1 MSRIEKRFES
11 LRNSG
16 RKGLIP
22 FITAGDPVT
31 DITVPLMH
39 AMVDAGADLIELG
52 IPFSDPMADGP
63 VIQKANQRALSH
75 GTSLHD
81 VIEMVKQF
89 REKDEATPV
98 LFMGYLNP
106 VEAMGYEEFAD
117 AAQQAGVDG
126 LLLVD
131 LPPEEASQFNELLY
145 QRDIDPVYLLAPT
158 STPQRMEIVSLEAR
172 GFVYYVS
179 IRGVTGSAALDYD
192 EVRQSVSEIRQH
204 TSLPVG
210 VGFGINS
217 PESAV
222 RIGESADAVVIGSA
236 IVRMMEN
243 YGGEKQIV
251 INAVSDF
258 LRGVRE
264 ALDASSQA

>member
-11 LRNSG
+11 LSNSG

-22 FITAGDPVT
+22 FITAGDPVS

-39 AMVDAGADLIELG
+39 AMVEAGADLIELG

-81 VIEMVKQF
+81 VLDMVRQF
-89 REKDEATPV
+89 RNKDQATPV

-131 LPPEEASQFNELLY
+131 LPPEEASEFNELLY
-145 QRDIDPVYLLAPT
+145 QRDIDPIYLLAPT

-192 EVRQSVSEIRQH
+192 EIRQSISEIRKH
-204 TSLPVG
+204 TRLPVG

-222 RIGESADAVVIGSA
+222 KIGEHADAVVIGSA

-258 LRGVRE
+258 LRGVRD
-264 ALDASSQA
+264 ALDESIQ

>member
-11 LRNSG
+11 LSNSG

-22 FITAGDPVT
+22 FITAGDPVS

-39 AMVDAGADLIELG
+39 AMVEAGADLIELG

-81 VIEMVKQF
+81 VLDMVKQF
-89 REKDEATPV
+89 RNKDQATPV

-131 LPPEEASQFNELLY
+131 LPPEEASEFNELLY
-145 QRDIDPVYLLAPT
+145 QRDIDPIYLLAPT

-192 EVRQSVSEIRQH
+192 EIRQSISEIRKH
-204 TSLPVG
+204 TRLPVG

-222 RIGESADAVVIGSA
+222 KIGEHADAVVIGSA

-243 YGGEKQIV
+243 YSGEKQTV
-251 INAVSDF
+251 INADSDC
-258 LRGVRE
+258 LRGVRA
-264 ALDASSQA
+264 ALDESIQ

>member
-1 MSRIEKRFES
+1 MSRIETRFEL

-63 VIQKANQRALSH
+63 VIQKANQRALLH
-75 GTSLHD
+75 DTSLHD
-81 VIEMVKQF
+81 VLEMVKQF
-89 REKDEATPV
+89 RQQDLTTPV

-106 VEAMGYEEFAD
+106 VEAMGYEVFAE

-131 LPPEEASQFNELLY
+131 LPPEEASEFNELLY

-179 IRGVTGSAALDYD
+179 IRGVTGAAELDYD
-192 EVRQSVSEIRQH
+192 EIRQSINEIRQH
-204 TSLPVG
+204 TRLPVG

-217 PESAV
+217 PETAV
-222 RIGESADAVVIGSA
+222 KIGANADAVIIGSA

-243 YGGEKQIV
+243 YNGDKQII

-264 ALDASSQA
+264 ALDTSSH

>member
-11 LRNSG
+11 LSNSG

-22 FITAGDPVT
+22 FITAGDPVS

-39 AMVDAGADLIELG
+39 AMVEAGADLIELG

-81 VIEMVKQF
+81 VLDMVKQF
-89 REKDEATPV
+89 RNKDQATPV

-131 LPPEEASQFNELLY
+131 LPPEEASEFNELLY
-145 QRDIDPVYLLAPT
+145 QRDIDPIYLLAPT

-192 EVRQSVSEIRQH
+192 EIRQSISEIRKH
-204 TSLPVG
+204 TRLPVG

-222 RIGESADAVVIGSA
+222 KIGEHADAVVIGSA

-258 LRGVRE
+258 LRGVRA
-264 ALDASSQA
+264 ALDESIQ

>member
-22 FITAGDPVT
+22 FITAGDTVT

-204 TSLPVG
+204 TSLPVC
-210 VGFGINS
+210 VGFGIKC

-222 RIGESADAVVIGSA
+222 RIGDSADAFVIGSGF
-236 IVRMMEN
+236 VRMMEY
-243 YGGEKQIV
+243 YGGEKKIF

-264 ALDASSQA
+264 ALDTSSQA

>member
-1 MSRIEKRFES
+1 
-11 LRNSG
+11 
-16 RKGLIP
+16 
-22 FITAGDPVT
+22 
-31 DITVPLMH
+31 
-39 AMVDAGADLIELG
+39 
-52 IPFSDPMADGP
+52 
-63 VIQKANQRALSH
+63 
-75 GTSLHD
+75 LHD
-81 VIEMVKQF
+81 VLDMVRQF
-89 REKDEATPV
+89 RNKDQATPV

-131 LPPEEASQFNELLY
+131 LPPEEASEFNELLY
-145 QRDIDPVYLLAPT
+145 QRDIDPIYLLAPT

-192 EVRQSVSEIRQH
+192 EIRQSISEIRKH
-204 TSLPVG
+204 TRLPVG

-222 RIGESADAVVIGSA
+222 KIGEHADAVVIGSA

-258 LRGVRE
+258 LRGVRD
-264 ALDASSQA
+264 ALDESIQ

>member
-11 LRNSG
+11 LSNSV
-16 RKGLIP
+16 RKVLIP
-22 FITAGDPVT
+22 FITAGDPVS

-39 AMVDAGADLIELG
+39 AMVEAGADLIELG

-81 VIEMVKQF
+81 VLDMVKQF
-89 REKDEATPV
+89 RNKDQATPV

-117 AAQQAGVDG
+117 AAKQAGVDG

-131 LPPEEASQFNELLY
+131 QPPEEASEFNELLY
-145 QRDIDPVYLLAPT
+145 QRDIDPIYLLAPT

-192 EVRQSVSEIRQH
+192 EIRQSISEIRKH
-204 TSLPVG
+204 TRLPVG

-222 RIGESADAVVIGSA
+222 KIGEHADAVVIGSA

-258 LRGVRE
+258 LRGVRD
-264 ALDASSQA
+264 ALDESIQ

>member
-1 MSRIEKRFES
+1 MSRIEKRFQA
-11 LRNSG
+11 LLQKG

-22 FITAGDPVT
+22 FVTAGDPVAEL
-31 DITVPLMH
+31 TVPLMH

-63 VIQKANQRALSH
+63 VIQKANQRALEH
-75 GTSLHD
+75 DISLHD
-81 VIEMVKQF
+81 VLAMVQDF
-89 REKDEATPV
+89 RNKDDVTPV

-117 AAQQAGVDG
+117 AAVQAGVDG
-126 LLLVD
+126 LLIVD
-131 LPPEEASQFNELLY
+131 LPPEEAGEFNELLY
-145 QRDIDPVYLLAPT
+145 QRDIDPIYLVAPT
-158 STPQRMEIVSLEAR
+158 TTPQRMEIVSLEAR

-179 IRGVTGSAALDYD
+179 IRGVTGSARLDYT
-192 EVRQSVSEIRQH
+192 EISNSINEIRRH

-217 PESAV
+217 PEAAV
-222 RIGESADAVVIGSA
+222 KIGEHADAVVIGSA
-236 IVRMMEN
+236 IVKMMEN
-243 YGGEKQIV
+243 FNGDEQAV

-258 LRGVRE
+258 LSSVRS
-264 ALDASSQA
+264 ALDNA

>member
-11 LRNSG
+11 LSNSG

-22 FITAGDPVT
+22 FITAGDPVS

-39 AMVDAGADLIELG
+39 AMVEAGADLIELG

-81 VIEMVKQF
+81 VLDMVRQF
-89 REKDEATPV
+89 RNKDQATPV

-106 VEAMGYEEFAD
+106 VEAMGYEKFAD

-131 LPPEEASQFNELLY
+131 LPPEEASEFNELLY
-145 QRDIDPVYLLAPT
+145 QRDIDPIYLLAPT

-192 EVRQSVSEIRQH
+192 EIQQSISEIRKH
-204 TSLPVG
+204 TRLPVG

-222 RIGESADAVVIGSA
+222 KIGEHADAVVIGSA

-258 LRGVRE
+258 LRGVRD
-264 ALDASSQA
+264 ALDESIQ

>member
-11 LRNSG
+11 LSNSG

-22 FITAGDPVT
+22 FITAGDPVS

-39 AMVDAGADLIELG
+39 AMVEAGADLIELG

-81 VIEMVKQF
+81 VLDMVKQF
-89 REKDEATPV
+89 RNKDQATPV

-117 AAQQAGVDG
+117 AAKQAGVDG

-131 LPPEEASQFNELLY
+131 QPPEEASEFNELLY
-145 QRDIDPVYLLAPT
+145 QRDIDPIYLLAPT

-192 EVRQSVSEIRQH
+192 EIRQSISEIRKH
-204 TSLPVG
+204 TRLPVG

-222 RIGESADAVVIGSA
+222 KIGEHADAVVIGSA

-258 LRGVRE
+258 LRGVRD
-264 ALDASSQA
+264 ALDESIQ

>member
-11 LRNSG
+11 LSNSG

-22 FITAGDPVT
+22 FITAGDPVS

-39 AMVDAGADLIELG
+39 AMVEAGADLIELG

-81 VIEMVKQF
+81 VLDMVKQF
-89 REKDEATPV
+89 RNKDQATPV

-131 LPPEEASQFNELLY
+131 LPPEEASEFNELLY
-145 QRDIDPVYLLAPT
+145 QRDIDPIYLLAPT

-192 EVRQSVSEIRQH
+192 EIRQSISEIRKH
-204 TSLPVG
+204 TRLPVG

-222 RIGESADAVVIGSA
+222 KIGEHADAVVIGSA

-258 LRGVRE
+258 LRGVRD
-264 ALDASSQA
+264 ALDESTQS

>member
-1 MSRIEKRFES
+1 MSRIETRFE
-11 LRNSG
+11 LLENNR

-22 FITAGDPVT
+22 FITAGDPVS

-63 VIQKANQRALSH
+63 VIQKANQRALLH

-81 VIEMVKQF
+81 ALDMVREF
-89 REKDEATPV
+89 RTRDKTTPV
-98 LFMGYLNP
+98 IFMGYLNP
-106 VEAMGYEEFAD
+106 VEVMGYKNFAE

-126 LLLVD
+126 LLIVD
-131 LPPEEASQFNELLY
+131 LPPEEASEFNEMLY
-145 QRDIDPVYLLAPT
+145 QRDIDPIYLLAPT
-158 STPQRMEIVSLEAR
+158 TTPQRMEIVSLEAR

-179 IRGVTGSAALDYD
+179 IRGVTGAAELDYD
-192 EVRQSVSEIRQH
+192 EIRQSIHEIRQH
-204 TSLPVG
+204 TRLPVG

-217 PESAV
+217 PETAV
-222 RIGESADAVVIGSA
+222 KIGEHADAIVIGSA

-243 YGGEKQIV
+243 YTGDQQVV
-251 INAVSDF
+251 IDAVSDF
-258 LRGVRE
+258 LRSVRD
-264 ALDASSQA
+264 ALDTATNA

>member
-1 MSRIEKRFES
+1 MSRIEKHFES
-11 LRNSG
+11 LCNSG

-22 FITAGDPVT
+22 FITAGDPVS

-39 AMVDAGADLIELG
+39 AMVEAGADLIELG

-81 VIEMVKQF
+81 VLDMVKQF
-89 REKDEATPV
+89 RNKDQATPV

-117 AAQQAGVDG
+117 AAKQAGVDG

-131 LPPEEASQFNELLY
+131 QPPEEASEFNELLY
-145 QRDIDPVYLLAPT
+145 QRDIDPIYLLAPT

-192 EVRQSVSEIRQH
+192 EIRQSISEIRKH
-204 TSLPVG
+204 TRLPVG

-222 RIGESADAVVIGSA
+222 KIGEHADAVVIGS
-236 IVRMMEN
+236 
-243 YGGEKQIV
+243 
-251 INAVSDF
+251 
-258 LRGVRE
+258 
-264 ALDASSQA
+264 

>member
-1 MSRIEKRFES
+1 MSRIDKRFES
-11 LRNSG
+11 LSNSG

-22 FITAGDPVT
+22 FITAGDPVS

-39 AMVDAGADLIELG
+39 AMVEAGADLIELG

-81 VIEMVKQF
+81 VLDMVKQF
-89 REKDEATPV
+89 RNKDQATPV

-117 AAQQAGVDG
+117 AAKQAGVDG

-131 LPPEEASQFNELLY
+131 QPPEEASEFNELLY
-145 QRDIDPVYLLAPT
+145 QRDIDPIYLLAPT

-192 EVRQSVSEIRQH
+192 EIRQSISEIRKH
-204 TSLPVG
+204 TRLPVG

-222 RIGESADAVVIGSA
+222 KIGEHADAVVIGSA

-258 LRGVRE
+258 LRGVRD
-264 ALDASSQA
+264 ALDESIQ

>member
-11 LRNSG
+11 LSNSG

-22 FITAGDPVT
+22 FITAGDPVS

-39 AMVDAGADLIELG
+39 AMVEAGADLIELG

-81 VIEMVKQF
+81 VLDMVKQF
-89 REKDEATPV
+89 RNKDQATPV

-131 LPPEEASQFNELLY
+131 LPPEEASEFNELLY
-145 QRDIDPVYLLAPT
+145 QRDIDPIYLLAPT

-179 IRGVTGSAALDYD
+179 IRGVTGSAELDYD
-192 EVRQSVSEIRQH
+192 EIRQSISEIRKH
-204 TSLPVG
+204 TRLPVG

-222 RIGESADAVVIGSA
+222 KIGEHADAVVIGSA

-243 YGGEKQIV
+243 YGGEKQTV

-258 LRGVRE
+258 LRGVRD
-264 ALDASSQA
+264 ALDESIQ

>member
-11 LRNSG
+11 LSNSG

-22 FITAGDPVT
+22 FITAGDPVS

-39 AMVDAGADLIELG
+39 AMVEAGADLIELG

-81 VIEMVKQF
+81 VLDMVRQF
-89 REKDEATPV
+89 RNKDQATPV

-106 VEAMGYEEFAD
+106 VEAMGYEKFAD

-131 LPPEEASQFNELLY
+131 LPPEEASEFNELLY
-145 QRDIDPVYLLAPT
+145 QRDIDPIYLLAPT

-192 EVRQSVSEIRQH
+192 EIRQSISEIRKH
-204 TSLPVG
+204 TRLPVG

-222 RIGESADAVVIGSA
+222 KIGEHADAVVIGSA

-258 LRGVRE
+258 LRGVRD
-264 ALDASSQA
+264 ALDESIQ

>member
-1 MSRIEKRFES
+1 MSRIEQRFAA
-11 LRNSG
+11 LRESG

-22 FITAGDPVT
+22 FVTAGDPVS

-63 VIQKANQRALSH
+63 VIQKANQRALAH
-75 GTSLHD
+75 DTSLLD
-81 VIEMVKQF
+81 VLDMVKEF
-89 REKDEATPV
+89 RQSDETTPV

-117 AAQQAGVDG
+117 AARLSGVDG

-131 LPPEEASQFNELLY
+131 LPPEEACEFNELLY

-158 STPQRMEIVSLEAR
+158 STHQRMEIVALEAR

-179 IRGVTGSAALDYD
+179 IRGVTGSATLDYN
-192 EVRQSVSEIRQH
+192 EIKAKISEIRQH
-204 TSLPVG
+204 TNLPVG

-217 PESAV
+217 PERAV
-222 RIGESADAVVIGSA
+222 KIGEFADAVVIGSA
-236 IVRMMEN
+236 IVRMMEDFD
-243 YGGEKQIV
+243 GDKQSV

-258 LRGVRE
+258 LRGVRD
-264 ALDASSQA
+264 ALDADTQ

>member
-11 LRNSG
+11 LSNSG

-22 FITAGDPVT
+22 FITAGDPVS

-39 AMVDAGADLIELG
+39 AMVEAGADLIELG

-81 VIEMVKQF
+81 VLDMVKQF
-89 REKDEATPV
+89 RNKDQATPV

-131 LPPEEASQFNELLY
+131 LPPEEASEFNELLY
-145 QRDIDPVYLLAPT
+145 QRDIDPIYLLAPT

-192 EVRQSVSEIRQH
+192 EIRQSISEIRKH
-204 TSLPVG
+204 TRLPVG

-222 RIGESADAVVIGSA
+222 KIGEHADAVVIGSA

-258 LRGVRE
+258 LRGVRD
-264 ALDASSQA
+264 ALDESIQ

>member
-1 MSRIEKRFES
+1 MSRIDKRFES
-11 LRNSG
+11 LSNSG

-22 FITAGDPVT
+22 FITAGDPVS

-39 AMVDAGADLIELG
+39 AMVEAGADLIELG

-81 VIEMVKQF
+81 VLDMVRQF
-89 REKDEATPV
+89 RNKDQATPV

-117 AAQQAGVDG
+117 AAKQAGVDG

-131 LPPEEASQFNELLY
+131 QPPEEASEFNELLY
-145 QRDIDPVYLLAPT
+145 QRDIDPIYLLAPT

-192 EVRQSVSEIRQH
+192 EIRQSISEIRKH
-204 TSLPVG
+204 TRLPVG

-222 RIGESADAVVIGSA
+222 KIGEHADAVVIGSA

-258 LRGVRE
+258 LRGVRD
-264 ALDASSQA
+264 ALDESIQ